1 MHPHIKSVECR
12 TCLLKLSI
20 NIYTN
25 SKVTQ
30 YYLPTL
36 LTKSKVKSMNF
47 SIWLITAFLSTTMV
61 YFPLKHKLTKVV
73 YEFVLRFSNSF
84 RDIPKENAGMCDQR
98 TRTNLSYQLY
108 SWCSK
113 LEITQMWMSDKNG
126 STPQSEGISQECSEK
141 VKYLISVRI
150 HLCEFQKHIKLIYSH
165 E

>member
-1 MHPHIKSVECR
+1 MPYAIIYKNKGKQFINVLQQNYYVSILFILCILTSSVECR
-12 TCLLKLSI
+12 TRQLKLSI

-61 YFPLKHKLTKVV
+61 YFPLKYKLTKVV

-108 SWCSK
+108 S
-113 LEITQMWMSDKNG
+113 
-126 STPQSEGISQECSEK
+126 
-141 VKYLISVRI
+141 
-150 HLCEFQKHIKLIYSH
+150 
-165 E
+165 